1 MKHQNFVTHCKN
13 NCCITYILYNSY
25 FNLNQ
30 MLLINFTSSTKT
42 IKLKL
47 SGMNVYEVLNK
58 NPFLKKNLVSTIDY
72 DDSKKIVVGFS

>member
-1 MKHQNFVTHCKN
+1 
-13 NCCITYILYNSY
+13 
-25 FNLNQ
+25 
-30 MLLINFTSSTKT
+30 MLLITFTSRIKT

-47 SGMNVYEVLNK
+47 SGMNVYEVLNE